1 MRLLLPFLIC
11 VICVICGKKSAA
23 SSLDEQGF
31 RAFLDKHCVQCHGPD
46 KEKGDVRF
54 DQLPLS
60 SLNAD
65 HLETWKTAL
74 EQVTEFD
81 MPPEDDLALSDE
93 EIAHFKN
100 YLEPA
105 IASALDN
112 VSREQVVLRR
122 LNQEEYRNTVRD
134 LFGINITVE
143 DPARSVP
150 PDEVAHGFDNLGSA
164 LTISDLHIDAY
175 LAAAEDVVSRWEA
188 RAAAAAE
195 ADSFR
200 LEVPVA
206 PGEKP
211 LIYWRGLNRTEEY
224 IDLMH
229 SAWTNRRF
237 KTFVFP
243 AKQTDN
249 RLLPHGGT
257 YRITVDAETLHT
269 DDPRGAEI
277 IAKLG
282 LDWEPDPEETPR
294 FGFFLRRPARSITPN
309 IDQRVATFEL
319 EHGERKTMSV
329 ETWLPGGLYTLGINF
344 DSGPRFDPSQ
354 TAALLYLMKQKRI
367 TNPKEIST
375 GYDGEFS
382 ELRNVMK
389 RPSETQQ
396 AIVDHIGSLPL
407 PRIRFHS
414 IVIEGPLED
423 QNAPTTDYLSRVN
436 EDTNFQREELTR
448 FARRTFRRPVTEE
461 ELQPYFEYAEKNGY
475 RGALKAMLC
484 SPHFLYHRENDGNLN
499 DHAIANRLSYF
510 LWNSMPDDELF
521 ELASV
526 GKLRD
531 ESVLRAQLTRML
543 ADEKAQS
550 FYDRFTH
557 QWLGLGNMDDMPAS
571 QNFVVYHD
579 FFIKDLFREETT
591 RFFEHL
597 LKTNAPAAD
606 LVHADYTFMNSAL
619 ARHYRHEG
627 VTGSAFEKV
636 ALKDPQRRGL
646 LGQGSVLTTSA
657 NGIDTS
663 PVVRGI
669 WVLEHL
675 LGTPPAPPPPDVEV
689 LEPDTTGTTTI
700 REMYAAHRTQ
710 AECNRCHED
719 IDPLG
724 FALENFNPVG
734 QWRDQYEGGLPVD
747 ATGQMPD
754 GREFQNVEGLRD
766 LMRGST
772 IDLVAKHLL
781 TNFLTTATGRE
792 MTVADDEEIQS
803 ILASTAKDGHRLND
817 LLFATLTSQAFTN
830 K

>member
-1 MRLLLPFLIC
+1 MRLPLLSLIC
-11 VICVICGKKSAA
+11 AFCVICGKISAA
-23 SSLDEQGF
+23 SNLNEQGF
-31 RAFLDKHCVQCHGPD
+31 RTFLDKHCVQCHGPD
-46 KEKGDVRF
+46 KQKGEVRF

-60 SLNAD
+60 SLDAD

-93 EIAHFKN
+93 EIAQFSG
-100 YLEPA
+100 YLEPL
-105 IASALDN
+105 IASALNN
-112 VSREQVVLRR
+112 VSREKVVLRR

-134 LFGINITVE
+134 LLGINITVE
-143 DPARSVP
+143 DPARSLP

-164 LTISDLHIDAY
+164 LTISDLHVDAY

-188 RAAAAAE
+188 RAAAH
-195 ADSFR
+195 ADSNSFR
-200 LEVPVA
+200 LEVPVN
-206 PGEKP
+206 PGDKP
-211 LIYWRGLNRTEEY
+211 LIYWRGMNRTDEY

-237 KTFVFP
+237 KTLVFP

-249 RLLPHGGT
+249 RLLPHSGT

-269 DDPRGAEI
+269 ADPAGYELVK
-277 IAKLG
+277 KLG
-282 LDWEPDPEETPR
+282 LDWEPDPNETPR
-294 FGFFLRRPARSITPN
+294 FGFFLRRPSRSITPN

-319 EHGERKTMSV
+319 DHGTRKTISV

-344 DSGPRFDPSQ
+344 DSGPRFDPAQ
-354 TAALLYLMKQKRI
+354 AAILFHLMKEKGLTDLKGI
-367 TNPKEIST
+367 AT
-375 GYDGEFS
+375 GYDDEFS

-389 RPSETQQ
+389 RPSELQQ
-396 AIVDHIGSLPL
+396 AIVDHFGSLPL

-423 QNAPTTDYLSRVN
+423 QSAPNTDYLARVN
-436 EDTNFQREELTR
+436 EETNFQRQELAH
-448 FARRTFRRPVTEE
+448 FARRAFRRPVTEE
-461 ELQPYFEYAEKNGY
+461 ELQPYFDYAENNGY

-484 SPHFLYHRENDGNLN
+484 SPHFLYHRENDGTLD
-499 DHAIANRLSYF
+499 DHALANRLSYF
-510 LWNSMPDDELF
+510 LWNSMPDEELF
-521 ELASV
+521 KLAAN
-526 GKLRD
+526 GQLRD
-531 ESVLRAQLTRML
+531 EDTLRAQLSRML
-543 ADEKAQS
+543 ADDKAQS
-550 FYDRFTH
+550 FFSRFTH
-557 QWLGLGNMDDMPAS
+557 QWLGLDNMDDMPAS
-571 QNFVVYHD
+571 QEYVVYHD

-597 LKTNAPAAD
+597 LKFNAPAAD
-606 LVHADYTFMNSAL
+606 LIHADYTFMNSAL
-619 ARHYRHEG
+619 ARHYGHEG
-627 VTGSAFEKV
+627 VTGSAFEQV
-636 ALKDPQRRGL
+636 SLKDPQRRGL

-700 REMYAAHRTQ
+700 KEMYAAHRTQ
-710 AECNRCHED
+710 ASCNRCHQD

-724 FALENFNPVG
+724 FALENFDPVG

-754 GREFQNVEGLRD
+754 GQKFKNIEGLLD
-766 LMRGST
+766 LMHGPT

-781 TNFLTTATGRE
+781 TNFLITATGRE
-792 MTVADDEEIQS
+792 MTVADDEEIHS
-803 ILASTAKDGHRLND
+803 ILESTASDGHRLND